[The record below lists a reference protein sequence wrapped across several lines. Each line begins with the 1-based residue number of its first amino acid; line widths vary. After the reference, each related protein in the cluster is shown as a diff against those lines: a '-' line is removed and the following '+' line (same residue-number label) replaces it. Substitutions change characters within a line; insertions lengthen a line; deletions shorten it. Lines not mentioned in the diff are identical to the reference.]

1 MEDPDSFYS
10 DILVFLSLPQVD
22 IDTIDAIIIFIKS
35 QLDYCIPESLFSD
48 FLSRIPYIEHSVL
61 KLILET
67 LLSKYSNCVISST
80 IIKRIPFDLIL
91 NFQLQDQ
98 IITAKI
104 AVLLSRN
111 FKYFIPLYKIIGKKN
126 FVKNA
131 PRDMIMYIL
140 SNVVFSKELEVA
152 LLIKRLLNE
161 GITLGDFQRIELIT
175 IQNNSDLFDLEYYHM
190 AKDLFKDDINIYK
203 IFGREYSNKYVIEEA
218 IYSINSIKDEAIF
231 LECIQSIINCDMLCN
246 DIRLLDLIIP
256 RCFANDLN
264 ATIDILLTIIK
275 KMNQQT
281 IMHSKWVMNFLKENV
296 KIEAFS
302 SRICYVIINCI
313 PQEMCVKIFDEDYS
327 GIFGNFSNTDENQDE
342 FLEFIKKD
350 SA

>member
-1 MEDPDSFYS
+1 
-10 DILVFLSLPQVD
+10 
-22 IDTIDAIIIFIKS
+22 
-35 QLDYCIPESLFSD
+35 
-48 FLSRIPYIEHSVL
+48 
-61 KLILET
+61 
-67 LLSKYSNCVISST
+67 
-80 IIKRIPFDLIL
+80 
-91 NFQLQDQ
+91 
-98 IITAKI
+98 
-104 AVLLSRN
+104 
-111 FKYFIPLYKIIGKKN
+111 
-126 FVKNA
+126 
-131 PRDMIMYIL
+131 
-140 SNVVFSKELEVA
+140 
-152 LLIKRLLNE
+152 
-161 GITLGDFQRIELIT
+161 
-175 IQNNSDLFDLEYYHM
+175 
-190 AKDLFKDDINIYK
+190 
-203 IFGREYSNKYVIEEA
+203 
-218 IYSINSIKDEAIF
+218 
-231 LECIQSIINCDMLCN
+231 MLCN

-281 IMHSKWVMNFLKENV
+281 IMHSKWVTNFLKENV